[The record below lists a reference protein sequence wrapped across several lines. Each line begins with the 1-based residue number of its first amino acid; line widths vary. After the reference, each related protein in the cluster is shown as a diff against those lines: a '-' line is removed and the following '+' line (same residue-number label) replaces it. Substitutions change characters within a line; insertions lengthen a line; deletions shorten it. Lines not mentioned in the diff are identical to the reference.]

1 MSEETGSN
9 STKDETVKKAAPKR
23 RTTKKPASTAKKT
36 ATAQKATPKKATT
49 KAAQAKTAARK
60 ASASKPATR
69 KTAAAKSASTSKTK
83 KAAATPKAEAVE
95 EPIAPPPAQQEEKT
109 GDAQMNGDTDSARA
123 QNSTSQLVEDLKGRD
138 WPQILKRALL
148 MLFFGVLGSA
158 ALYVAFFLA
167 ATQVVFTIF
176 AGETNPSLT
185 RLIKQ
190 LGNYIHDVLDY
201 LSFASEEC
209 PFPFGRSWP
218 DAD

>member
-1 MSEETGSN
+1 MN
-9 STKDETVKKAAPKR
+9 SDAA
-23 RTTKKPASTAKKT
+23 TAKT
-36 ATAQKATPKKATT
+36 
-49 KAAQAKTAARK
+49 
-60 ASASKPATR
+60 
-69 KTAAAKSASTSKTK
+69 
-83 KAAATPKAEAVE
+83 
-95 EPIAPPPAQQEEKT
+95 
-109 GDAQMNGDTDSARA
+109 
-123 QNSTSQLVEDLKGRD
+123 QNTTSQLVEDLKGRD

-148 MLFFGVLGSA
+148 MFFFGVLGSA

-185 RLIKQ
+185 RIIKQ

-201 LSFASEEC
+201 LSFATEEC